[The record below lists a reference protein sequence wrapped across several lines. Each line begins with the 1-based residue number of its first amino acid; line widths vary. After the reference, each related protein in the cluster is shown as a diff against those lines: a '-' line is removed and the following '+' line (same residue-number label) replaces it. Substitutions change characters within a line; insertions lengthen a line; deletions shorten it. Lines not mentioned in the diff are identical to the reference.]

1 MAFMWFWWFLFI
13 CNLIVPVIMLI
24 AGRMMWKHCPQKIN
38 SVYGYRTR
46 RSMKNMDTWK
56 FAHNYC
62 GRLWYK
68 IGCIMLLLTVVVQI
82 SFFRS
87 GEEVIGTVG
96 LVLCTIQIFVLIA
109 SIFPTEAALKKTFHE
124 DGTRRDI

>member
-1 MAFMWFWWFLFI
+1 MWFWWFMFI

-38 SVYGYRTR
+38 SFYGYRTR

-56 FAHNYC
+56 FAHDYC

-68 IGCIMLLLTVVVQI
+68 LGWIMLVPSVLVQI
-82 SFFRS
+82 PLFRS
-87 GEEVIGTVG
+87 SEDVIGIVG
-96 LVLCTIQIFVLIA
+96 AVLCTIQVVILIA
-109 SIFPTEAALKKTFHE
+109 SIFPTEAALRKTFHE